1 MRPAHPLRKVAI
13 VLMLGLLAG
22 TASIAEAPPVS
33 QPDEEARTFG
43 DASAR
48 RVVDDRTR
56 AIYDRLNAAGTKRV
70 SIVSRTNPLALPGAA
85 GTELTGAFIEGTTGR
100 ILATVWTKRGKYDVE
115 FHQAQDGLLL
125 VYETFA
131 YFDEAAPRGAWHNFL
146 GLPAWER
153 RSYFTPAHRVSYAET
168 RGTGAP
174 APGADGARLINQA
187 QLLSGMLQRR
197 LRAIA
202 PERGDPNSTS

>member
-1 MRPAHPLRKVAI
+1 MPPAHRLRKVAI
-13 VLMLGLLAG
+13 AIMLGLLAG
-22 TASIAEAPPVS
+22 TASIAEAPPAS
-33 QPDEEARTFG
+33 QPDHAIRTFG

-48 RVVDDRTR
+48 RLVDDRTR
-56 AIYDRLNAAGTKRV
+56 AIYDRLNSAGTKHV
-70 SIVSRTNPLALPGAA
+70 SIVSRANPLALTGAA

-100 ILATVWTKRGKYDVE
+100 IVATVWTTRGKYDVE

-153 RSYFTPAHRVSYAET
+153 RSYFSPAHSVSYAET
-168 RGTGAP
+168 RGKGAP
-174 APGADGARLINQA
+174 APGADGARLIDQA
-187 QLLSGMLQRR
+187 QLLTGMLRRR
-197 LRAIA
+197 LSGAL
-202 PERGDPNSTS
+202 P